1 MTKHKVAVVQIQRFS
16 DWLLAFGFPRGK
28 TGM

>member
-1 MTKHKVAVVQIQRFS
+1 MTKHKVAVLQIQRFP
-16 DWLLAFGFPRGK
+16 DWLLAAGLPRGK